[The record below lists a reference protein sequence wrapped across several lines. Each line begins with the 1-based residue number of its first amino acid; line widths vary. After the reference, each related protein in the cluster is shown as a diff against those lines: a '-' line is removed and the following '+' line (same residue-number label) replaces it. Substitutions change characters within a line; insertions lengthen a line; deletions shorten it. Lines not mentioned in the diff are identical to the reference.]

1 MMSDTIAA
9 PLIEAA
15 GGIVE
20 RQSSQGRLIAIVRRE
35 RYGPEWVLPKGKR
48 KIEESWQCA
57 ALREV
62 KEETGLDVH
71 IVSPGGCT
79 FYDAGTAPK
88 VVCYWRMAL
97 DGEPAEF
104 TPNDEAKELRWLAPE
119 DAITILTHLEDV
131 QLLRAIFP
139 RIFIEEANALTV
151 RRLILPW
158 LWCQSRLRSGALRR
172 LSTTIAAYEIDLSAR
187 VQRSPRL
194 AEAFPVLRTGLIR
207 AKNAARMARVDEGWK
222 CLLAVQRAE
231 LLYLP
236 SQEFQA
242 TAVVMRNESTKLN
255 SWRKAAVLELLGHE
269 GSGLTSEILFKAATL
284 RDEHYHNE
292 AYKDSLRRASALML
306 ATFLVAA
313 IAMLLVIDRSIWSS
327 LDKHWRDSPERFLE
341 LFCLVGFL
349 GAVVSAITDLA
360 HTPDSARIPEMTATL
375 RVTILRLFIGPAS
388 ALALFFAANA
398 GMGVQVTGGY
408 FMLVIAFAAGFSERL
423 VLRVIRSIVTSGND
437 ER

>member
-1 MMSDTIAA
+1 MSDRIAA
-9 PLIEAA
+9 TLIEAA
-15 GGIVE
+15 GGVVE
-20 RQSSQGRLIAIVRRE
+20 RWSSQGRLIAIVRRE
-35 RYGPEWVLPKGKR
+35 RYRTEWVLPKGKR
-48 KIEESWQCA
+48 NIGESWQCT

-88 VVCYWRMAL
+88 IVCYWRMTL

-104 TPNDEAKELRWLAPE
+104 TPNDETKELKWLAPA
-119 DAITILTHLEDV
+119 DAIAVLTHPKDA
-131 QLLRAIFP
+131 QLLRAMFP
-139 RIFIEEANALTV
+139 RIFIEGADAFTV

-194 AEAFPVLRTGLIR
+194 AEALPVLRAGLIR
-207 AKNAARMARVDEGWK
+207 AKNAAQMTRVDEGWK

-236 SQEFQA
+236 SHDFQA
-242 TAVVMRNESTKLN
+242 AAVVMRNESTKLN

-269 GSGLTSEILFKAATL
+269 GAGLTSEILFRAASL

-306 ATFLVAA
+306 ATFLVAV
-313 IAMLLVIDRSIWSS
+313 IAMLLGIDRSSWSS
-327 LDKHWRDSPERFLE
+327 LNKHWNETPERFLE

-360 HTPDSARIPEMTATL
+360 HTPDSARIPEMAATL

-388 ALALFFAANA
+388 AL
-398 GMGVQVTGGY
+398 VDK
-408 FMLVIAFAAGFSERL
+408 I
-423 VLRVIRSIVTSGND
+423 
-437 ER
+437 